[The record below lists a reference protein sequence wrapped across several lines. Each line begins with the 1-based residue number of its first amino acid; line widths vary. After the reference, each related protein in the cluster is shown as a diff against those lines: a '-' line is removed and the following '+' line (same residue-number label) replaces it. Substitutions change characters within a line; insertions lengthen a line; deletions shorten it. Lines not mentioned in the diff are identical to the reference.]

1 MKKLFIKLGLL
12 LLSLIILD
20 IIAGAIFN
28 LLHENAI
35 GGSTKKNFYILKECD
50 SDIIILGSSRA
61 SHHYVPDVIS
71 GLTGYSC
78 YNCGEEGNG
87 IVLGYARYQ
96 MIVQRYNPKVI
107 VYEITPEYDFKYDE
121 DNSKYLR
128 YLKPYYGEEKV
139 KEVVDLFS
147 DRKTQFELLSNMYR
161 NNSAI
166 IANIADNIINRGDN
180 NGYEPLWGQ
189 SVQNE
194 TKVHK
199 SSQIVKDE
207 KKIMLLNNMVKD
219 AQKRGIMFM
228 LVMSPSLGLIDSNT
242 YKEAVCISNK
252 YNIPFINYLSCEE
265 ITSNLSFFQD
275 EGHMNDEGARRFSE
289 IFSEELKRRL
299 LK

>member
-50 SDIIILGSSRA
+50 SDIIILRSSRA

-96 MIVQRYNPKVI
+96 MIVKRYNPKVI

-189 SVQNE
+189 CVQNE
-194 TKVHK
+194 TNVRK
-199 SSQIVKDE
+199 STPIVCDE
-207 KKIMLLNNMVKD
+207 KKIMLLNNMVTD
-219 AQKRGIMFM
+219 AQKRGIKFF
-228 LVMSPSLGLIDSNT
+228 LVMSPSLSYVDPNT
-242 YKEAVCISNK
+242 YYEAVKVSK
-252 YNIPFINYLSCEE
+252 QYNVPFINLLTYNE
-265 ITSNLSFFQD
+265 IINNPSYFQD
-275 EGHMNDEGARRFSE
+275 DGHMNDKGARAFSD
-289 IFSEELKRRL
+289 IFSRILIEAL
-299 LK
+299 